1 MINPTVARL
10 RAHFAALHAPVV
22 AFNKSHS
29 GSRLLAALLAGQ
41 GIFMGGVLNE
51 SHDALPLVPVMEYL
65 VRHYY
70 PDYAPLWGA
79 QPWPDEL
86 EALMV
91 AAFERH
97 LAYYDP
103 QRHRAWGWKLS
114 ETGFILPVIDA
125 VFPAARYVHLV
136 RDGRDVAFCDHVAPE
151 QPLWRKIYFNTD
163 RIHEWRGLPL
173 SHRAYTRSSHVYN
186 ALHWINSVEVA
197 RMCGAMLRERYLQIR
212 YEDLCVR
219 FADTAQA
226 LLGFLDCRPDTRAL
240 DALAPTV
247 GMGSIGKFR
256 SRPPAEQEEVL
267 RLIEPTM
274 LALGYAIE
282 PRGRAR
288 ARIRELRYAMLDH
301 IWRIGSCGRA

>member
-1 MINPTVARL
+1 M
-10 RAHFAALHAPVV
+10 
-22 AFNKSHS
+22 
-29 GSRLLAALLAGQ
+29 
-41 GIFMGGVLNE
+41 
-51 SHDALPLVPVMEYL
+51 Y
-65 VRHYY
+65 
-70 PDYAPLWGA
+70 
-79 QPWPDEL
+79 
-86 EALMV
+86 
-91 AAFERH
+91 
-97 LAYYDP
+97 
-103 QRHRAWGWKLS
+103 
-114 ETGFILPVIDA
+114 
-125 VFPAARYVHLV
+125 
-136 RDGRDVAFCDHVAPE
+136 
-151 QPLWRKIYFNTD
+151 
-163 RIHEWRGLPL
+163 
-173 SHRAYTRSSHVYN
+173 
-186 ALHWINSVEVA
+186 
-197 RMCGAMLRERYLQIR
+197 GAMLRERYLQIR

-301 IWRIGSCGRA
+301 IWRIGSRGRA